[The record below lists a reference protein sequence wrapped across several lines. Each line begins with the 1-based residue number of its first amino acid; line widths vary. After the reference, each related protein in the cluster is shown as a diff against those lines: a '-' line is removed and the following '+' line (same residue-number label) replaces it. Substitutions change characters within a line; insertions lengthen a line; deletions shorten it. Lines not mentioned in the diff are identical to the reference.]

1 MRKAKIITASN
12 MSNETYSLLCDGL
25 KKVIGEDV
33 EFVRSINNEIL
44 GGFVLKIDG
53 TLYDNSIKAQLKE
66 LKKHI
71 EK

>member
-1 MRKAKIITASN
+1 MRKAYITTASN
-12 MSNETYSLLCDGL
+12 MSDETYSLLCDGI
-25 KKVIGEDV
+25 KKTVGEDT
-33 EFVRSINNEIL
+33 EFIRSYDDGII

-53 TLYDNSIKAQLKE
+53 TLYDNSIKSQLKE

>member
-1 MRKAKIITASN
+1 MRNAHIITASN
-12 MSNETYSLLCDGL
+12 MSDETYSLLCEGI
-25 KKVIGEDV
+25 KKVIGEDI
-33 EFVRSINNEIL
+33 EFVRVINEDIL

-53 TLYDNSIKAQLKE
+53 TLYDNSIKSQLKE

>member
-1 MRKAKIITASN
+1 